1 MSARKRSRV
10 CVYVCVC
17 TCVCDDDDDDDDD
30 DDTLVSSHFQLL
42 FVFCVADS
50 KYGNPLTSPR
60 YAPTPLLNELKTT
73 ATHVA
78 DHAGLGV
85 S

>member
-1 MSARKRSRV
+1 MYA
-10 CVYVCVC
+10 CVR
-17 TCVCDDDDDDDDD
+17 VCDDDDDDDDD
-30 DDTLVSSHFQLL
+30 ALVSSHFQLL

-50 KYGNPLTSPR
+50 KYRNPLTSPR
-60 YAPTPLLNELKTT
+60 DAPTSLLNKLKTT

>member
-1 MSARKRSRV
+1 MCV
-10 CVYVCVC
+10 CVLVCVC
-17 TCVCDDDDDDDDD
+17 VCLCVCVCVCVCV
-30 DDTLVSSHFQLL
+30 LVSLVGSHFQLL

-50 KYGNPLTSPR
+50 KYRNPLTSPR
-60 YAPTPLLNELKTT
+60 DAPTSLLNKLKTT